1 MRKQGV
7 ALKDGIDV
15 AVFRRDM
22 GDIVIFEMDPSAVD
36 VFQAGNKAQNGGF
49 TAARGAKQSEK
60 LTIVDGQ
67 VKVVDDRFTISCEF
81 PPDAPAANANAVVY
95 SIFDSVPCR
104 RNSKF
109 PAAAGFVINHLWGCT
124 FLIRA
129 SILRQTRVIANP

>member
-36 VFQAGNKAQNGGF
+36 VFQAGDKAQNGGF
-49 TAARGAKQSEK
+49 TAARGAKQGEK

-67 VKVVDDRFTISCEF
+67 VRLSMTVLPSKLLRIPASCTSGERERGC
-81 PPDAPAANANAVVY
+81 
-95 SIFDSVPCR
+95 IF
-104 RNSKF
+104 NF
-109 PAAAGFVINHLWGCT
+109 
-124 FLIRA
+124 
-129 SILRQTRVIANP
+129 

>member
-36 VFQAGNKAQNGGF
+36 VFQAGDKAQNGGF
-49 TAARGAKQSEK
+49 TAARGAKQGEK

-67 VKVVDDRFTISCEF
+67 VKVIDDRFTIKALANSRQLHQRRTRTRLYIQF
-81 PPDAPAANANAVVY
+81 LTLSHVDATETSDRCGVC
-95 SIFDSVPCR
+95 D
-104 RNSKF
+104 
-109 PAAAGFVINHLWGCT
+109 
-124 FLIRA
+124 
-129 SILRQTRVIANP
+129 